1 MPENRITVRL
11 ELKNREVKNELVRII
26 SSVEGFHVLAPEDR
40 NAGDLLIF
48 ELGTDL
54 EKDFQI
60 IQSLLSLGTVGE
72 VFLTSGN
79 SDPAVLVQ
87 SIRTGAKEFF
97 VQPID
102 TEEVKQ
108 ALLRLK
114 ERRGRP
120 SGEQVVRRGKIVD
133 VVGAKGGVGTTTI
146 AVNLAASL
154 ARTETAPSVAL
165 VDMNLLFGEVP
176 LFLDI
181 ESTYHWGEISRNI
194 DRLDA
199 TFLMSILSAHSS
211 GIYVLPSPA
220 QLNGSDTVAT
230 PETTQRLLSLMRSM
244 FDFIVIDAGQHL
256 NDACLRI
263 FELSNTV
270 LFLTV
275 LSLPCLAN
283 LNRLLKSFYGLG
295 HSPEKAVVVANR
307 YLKNSDVPLEDA
319 EESINRRIRRI
330 IPNDYRVTMS
340 AINQGKT
347 LWEVAPRT
355 PITRSIQEL
364 ACTLAREDGNEEKKR
379 GFLGS
384 LFKGAR

>member
-1 MPENRITVRL
+1 
-11 ELKNREVKNELVRII
+11 
-26 SSVEGFHVLAPEDR
+26 
-40 NAGDLLIF
+40 
-48 ELGTDL
+48 
-54 EKDFQI
+54 
-60 IQSLLSLGTVGE
+60 

-87 SIRTGAKEFF
+87 SIRAGAKEFF

-102 TEEVKQ
+102 AEEVKQ

-114 ERRGRP
+114 ERRRRP
-120 SGEQVVRRGKIVD
+120 SGQQVVRRGKIVD

-154 ARTETAPSVAL
+154 TRIEDSPSVAL

-199 TFLMSILSAHSS
+199 TFLMSILSSHSS
-211 GIYVLPSPA
+211 GVYVLPSPA
-220 QLNGSDTVAT
+220 QLNGSDAVAT
-230 PETTQRLLSLMRSM
+230 PETAQRLLGLMRSM
-244 FDFIVIDAGQHL
+244 FDFIVIDGGQHL

-263 FELSNTV
+263 FELSDTV
-270 LFLTV
+270 LFLSV

-295 HSPEKAVVVANR
+295 HSPEKAVVVVNR
-307 YLKNSDVPLEDA
+307 YLKNPDVPLED
-319 EESINRRIRRI
+319 INKKIRRT
-330 IPNDYRVTMS
+330 IPNDYRTTMS

-364 ACTLAREDGNEEKKR
+364 ALTLARKEGNEEKKR
-379 GFLGS
+379 GLLGS
-384 LFKGAR
+384 LFKGT

>member
-1 MPENRITVRL
+1 MPQDRITVRP

-26 SSVEGFHVLAPEDR
+26 SSIEGFHVLGPEDR
-40 NAGDLLIF
+40 NPVDLLIF

-54 EKDFQI
+54 EKDFQL

-87 SIRTGAKEFF
+87 SIRAGAKEFF

-102 TEEVKQ
+102 GEEVKQ

-114 ERRGRP
+114 ERRRRP
-120 SGEQVVRRGKIVD
+120 SGQQVVRRGKIVD

-154 ARTETAPSVAL
+154 ARTETSPSVAL

-199 TFLMSILSAHSS
+199 TFLMSILSSHSS
-211 GIYVLPSPA
+211 GVYVLPSPA
-220 QLNGSDTVAT
+220 QLNGSDAVAT
-230 PETTQRLLSLMRSM
+230 PETTQRLLGLMRSM
-244 FDFIVIDAGQHL
+244 FDFIVIDGGQHL

-263 FELSNTV
+263 FELSDTV
-270 LFLTV
+270 LFLSV

-295 HSPEKAVVVANR
+295 HSSEKAAVVVSR
-307 YLKNSDVPLEDA
+307 YLKNPDVPLKDA
-319 EESINRRIRRI
+319 EESINRKICRI
-330 IPNDYRVTMS
+330 IPNDYRTTMS

-364 ACTLAREDGNEEKKR
+364 ACTLARKEGNEERKR
-379 GFLGS
+379 GLLGS
-384 LFKGAR
+384 LFKGT